1 MWTTILYKQQDDPSY
16 YCLNEEESGRNANEM
31 QRDGETIKGSH
42 QASRPYSAAPR
53 LFSSALMAARA
64 SVSISFERSEIS
76 FCRVRTRRALSVFRH
91 LTLEGRSLRLRSHVA
106 CLELAHLYIP

>member
-16 YCLNEEESGRNANEM
+16 YCLNEKESGRNANEM

-76 FCRVRTRRALSVFRH
+76 FCRGVPARRVLSV
-91 LTLEGRSLRLRSHVA
+91 LLPPSKGPLDLEP
-106 CLELAHLYIP
+106 ELSRRVSGMA